1 MDALD
6 RAGLYRVAETRHF
19 TSSASGI
26 RQLEMLIRRDRNRP
40 SVFFWSLGNEE
51 PRHRTDEGVRMF
63 RRMRA
68 AVERLD
74 RTKADYQRG
83 QRAARSGAHHG
94 GTWM

>member
-1 MDALD
+1 MGANGYRASHYPQSEALMDALD
-6 RAGLYRVAETRHF
+6 EQGFIVMAETRHF

-63 RRMRA
+63 RRS
-68 AVERLD
+68 
-74 RTKADYQRG
+74 
-83 QRAARSGAHHG
+83 ARPWNGWTAQG
-94 GTWM
+94 